1 MTTALT
7 MYVEPGLHIPSSPQS
22 GKLVEDPSNPTP
34 NLTAVTV
41 TGGATTDHGTY
52 NVLSKTASCSL
63 TSTDYT
69 SLYNLLYS
77 APNQVR
83 VDLSYDET
91 ASGNN
96 KPITVGPT
104 FTGI

>member
-7 MYVEPGLHIPSSPQS
+7 MYVTPGLHIPSSPQS
-22 GKLVEDPSNPTP
+22 GKLLEDPSNPTP
-34 NLTAVTV
+34 SLTAVSV
-41 TGGATTDHGTY
+41 TGGTTTPHGIY
-52 NVLSKTASCSL
+52 NIVSKTATCAL

-69 SLYNLLYS
+69 TLYNLLYS

-91 ASGNN
+91 ASGNS

-104 FTGI
+104 FTAI